1 MVCRLSAG
9 GRRIRTCGP
18 TSNGIAVEGAPG
30 NGRRLDLT
38 FKGFGYHACIRIGR
52 PTELSQERGLV
63 VQIRFPPASSQRR
76 TRPRFK
82 RVLIPDKPA
91 TRVPPTLFRV
101 RASIVREGAALFCAD
116 HEFRSQARRAPYRTG
131 DLPSGL

>member
-52 PTELSQERGLV
+52 PTELSQERGPAIR
-63 VQIRFPPASSQRR
+63 IRFPPATSQRR
-76 TRPRFK
+76 TVFRLR
-82 RVLIPDKPA
+82 
-91 TRVPPTLFRV
+91 PPTPRPS
-101 RASIVREGAALFCAD
+101 SIQAKPNRGTEMNHSPYLDRPLGFVYLPETAPWLAA
-116 HEFRSQARRAPYRTG
+116 
-131 DLPSGL
+131 